1 MFVIVERMFD
11 IVSPE
16 RAATLIAN
24 GVAVVDVREPA
35 EWEHGHIPGA
45 RLMSLGTLRT
55 ARGKVKG
62 SVLFVCSRG
71 MRSQTAARLAAEH
84 GVRSVYSLAGGMN
97 SWVNAGLPVTTELSV
112 AV

>member
-1 MFVIVERMFD
+1 MFD

-16 RAATLIAN
+16 RAATLIAS
-24 GVAVVDVREPA
+24 GVVVVDVREPS

-45 RLMSLGTLRT
+45 RLMSLATLRT
-55 ARGKVKG
+55 ARGNLKG

-71 MRSQTAARLAAEH
+71 MRSQTAARLAVEH

-97 SWVNAGLPVTTELSV
+97 SWINAGLSITTELSV